1 MIVMHYIKLIWNKEL
16 INYYYD
22 TVSDY
27 PSTQVHY
34 LNSYCFEVLRYTT
47 RCMLGTWAELTCDDV
62 GPPILIEHWTIM
74 VYNQSRSNIGPES
87 RGPARKIEVQ
97 TVTLWTS
104 GPNEKRRVMG
114 NFSGR
119 LERVTSTDDDEV
131 RGGLLR
137 RQRSRRRQS
146 ILALGRNLTLASSL
160 CHSGGTQWESAY
172 SRVYVLQRKEMCI
185 LFLMTTH
192 SPTQQLLYSPLA
204 AVTRFTLSWPYSV
217 SCSPIYSSVCY
228 GFRSKKL
235 VAFPILP
242 ENRVKLSQFCVTF
255 LAFSFKSVLQLK

>member
-1 MIVMHYIKLIWNKEL
+1 MFWVAKVYH
-16 INYYYD
+16 
-22 TVSDY
+22 
-27 PSTQVHY
+27 QVCVRY
-34 LNSYCFEVLRYTT
+34 LSWVDLR
-47 RCMLGTWAELTCDDV
+47 RC
-62 GPPILIEHWTIM
+62 PILIEHWTIM

-97 TVTLWTS
+97 TATLWTS

-119 LERVTSTDDDEV
+119 LERVTTTDDDEV

-137 RQRSRRRQS
+137 RQRSKRRQS

-160 CHSGGTQWESAY
+160 CHSGGTIMRTQWESAY
-172 SRVYVLQRKEMCI
+172 TRVYSLQRKEMCI

-204 AVTRFTLSWPYSV
+204 VITRFTFSWPHSV
-217 SCSPIYSSVCY
+217 SCSPIYSSVRY
-228 GFRSKKL
+228 WFRAKKWG
-235 VAFPILP
+235 AFPILS
-242 ENRVKLSQFCVTF
+242 ENRVKLSQVCVSF